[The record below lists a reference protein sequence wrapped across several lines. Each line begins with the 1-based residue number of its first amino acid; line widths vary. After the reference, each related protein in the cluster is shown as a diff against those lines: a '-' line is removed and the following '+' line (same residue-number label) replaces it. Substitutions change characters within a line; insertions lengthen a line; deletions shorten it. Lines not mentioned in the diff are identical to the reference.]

1 VSPSRFSFRFLALV
15 ALPAVF
21 SAAVLSGTATAAT
34 LRVCHSGCT
43 YAGLQ
48 QALDAALPG
57 DTILLRAGETFV
69 GNYRLR
75 PKSGDAFIVIRSDA
89 ATTALPGA
97 GERLVPQGRPGANVS
112 LSSLARLVGQGGAYK
127 SQPVLRADPGAHH
140 YVLQFV
146 EFDGTANIG
155 YETLIALGVDDPQP
169 APPHHIVLDRVY
181 IHGHPYKGQKRGIS
195 LNGRYLDVIDSYIS
209 DIKAVNADSQ
219 ALAAWNGQG
228 PFKIVNNYIEGAGEN
243 ILFGGGWPATLGLI
257 ASDIEIRHNH
267 ITKPATWRNP
277 ILSQPSSVRASRTSG
292 GGSLASGVHYFKVV
306 ALMTTGTATAV
317 SLPSAEVSVSVASGD
332 RATIS
337 WSGVSG
343 ASAYRIY
350 RGQSAG
356 GESVYMQTSTAVT
369 SFVYAGSGESSA
381 APPTSGTKW
390 VAKNLIELK
399 NAQRVTID
407 GNLLEHNWAGA
418 QAGYAVVLTPRNHN
432 GTAPWAAVRDVTFTN
447 NILRHSAGA
456 INILGYDDTQAEGSA
471 LTERIMVGNNLFDD
485 ITPASW
491 GGGLTRVFLIGQG
504 ASRVTFDSNTIFHG
518 TSTVLSA
525 YGAPMPL
532 FVFTNNIAVH
542 AKYGVMGA
550 SSSSGSASL
559 AAYFPG
565 CVFSNNVLAGGDPS
579 RYPPGNTFPTLA
591 EWNASFVDLEGGDYR
606 LLSSSVFYRKGTG
619 GSVPGTD
626 FVELD
631 DAQATPSEP
640 LPPPSSNGPPT
651 ADAGG
656 PYTAAAGTDL
666 TVDGTGSSDPENG
679 ITSYKWTWGDD
690 IVIHASDVPPAN
702 IKGNWAKASVSGA
715 AEGTA
720 LVNPNKG
727 AAKVAT
733 PLAAPASY
741 VDIKFRA
748 ASGVPYYIWFRMQA
762 ESNSY
767 SNDSVYVQLSGAV
780 TASGS
785 ALARIGSTS
794 ALSFIL
800 EQGRDAGVSG
810 WGWTDSGWE
819 SVASP
824 IYFPTAGEQTIRLQ
838 PREDGVRIDQI
849 VISSVAYASK
859 IPGLTKADTT
869 IVSRSLGTGTG
880 VHATHRYAR
889 AGIYPIV
896 LLVTDELGATD
907 IDTTTVTV
915 R

>member
-1 VSPSRFSFRFLALV
+1 MSPSRSSFRFLALV
-15 ALPAVF
+15 AVPAVF
-21 SAAVLSGTATAAT
+21 SAAILTGIASAAT
-34 LRVCHSGCT
+34 LRVCGTGCT
-43 YAGLQ
+43 YTGLQ
-48 QALDAALPG
+48 QALDAAQPG

-89 ATTALPGA
+89 ASTALPGA
-97 GERLVPQGRPGANVS
+97 GERLVPQGRPGGNVS
-112 LSSLARLVGQGGAYK
+112 LSSLARLVGQGGVYK

-140 YVLQFV
+140 YVFQFV

-155 YETLIALGVDDPQP
+155 YETLIALGIDDPQP
-169 APPHHIVLDRVY
+169 TPPHHIVLDRVY

-243 ILFGGGWPATLGLI
+243 ILFGGGWPATPGLI
-257 ASDIEIRHNH
+257 ASDIEIRRNQ
-267 ITKPATWRNP
+267 ITKPAVWRNP

-292 GGSLASGVHYFKVV
+292 GGSLASGVHYFTVV

-350 RGQSAG
+350 RGRSAG
-356 GESVYMQTSTAVT
+356 GESVYTQTSSAVT
-369 SFVYAGSGESSA
+369 SFVYAGSDESSA
-381 APPTSGTKW
+381 TPPTSGTKW

-471 LTERIMVGNNLFDD
+471 LTERIMVRNNLFDD

-504 ASRVTFDSNTIFHG
+504 ASRVTFDGNTIFHG

-525 YGAPMPL
+525 YGAPMPF

-550 SSSSGSASL
+550 SSSSGNATL

-626 FVELD
+626 FGELD
-631 DAQATPSEP
+631 DAQGTPSEP
-640 LPPPSSNGPPT
+640 LPPPASNGPPT

-656 PYTAAAGTDL
+656 PYTVAAGTDL

-690 IVIHASDVPPAN
+690 IVIHASDVPSAN

-720 LVNPNKG
+720 LVNANQG

-819 SVASP
+819 SLASP
-824 IYFPTAGEQTIRLQ
+824 IYFQTAGEQTIRLQ

-849 VISSVAYASK
+849 VISSVAYSSK
-859 IPGLTKADTT
+859 SPGLTKADTT

-880 VHATHRYAR
+880 VHAIHRYSR
-889 AGIYPIV
+889 TGIYPVV

-915 R
+915 K